1 MKTEIFSPRQALNKA
16 FLRVKPNRSQVE
28 KFQTHLRQLL
38 GSINETESEEFHKNL
53 LADFLKHSYYSPQHF
68 INTKGR
74 NDLVILDIL
83 AAVKRTAIPH
93 HATFLEWSLNGVDA
107 SRDAA
112 SLTEVLRFPPR
123 PFKVSEC
130 PPATLIFSAALMSRS

>member
-1 MKTEIFSPRQALNKA
+1 MGRNRDKGMKTEIFSPRQALNKA

-74 NDLVILDIL
+74 NDLVI
-83 AAVKRTAIPH
+83 H
-93 HATFLEWSLNGVDA
+93 NGKE
-107 SRDAA
+107 SRDSVGVILEVKKPSNKSEMLRRDKLNWEC
-112 SLTEVLRFPPR
+112 SLQVLP
-123 PFKVSEC
+123 EE
-130 PPATLIFSAALMSRS
+130 